1 MSSGLARTAL
11 FSYRLAGI
19 VLYPLVGP
27 YLSYRAIKGKEDRS
41 RRLERLGY
49 ASLPRPRGPLV
60 WMHAASVGETIAIM
74 PLIRELRRREIH
86 ILLTTGTV
94 TSANLVQSRLADE
107 VIHQYVPLD
116 VKFPIK
122 RFVAYWKPDACITAE
137 SEIWPTTVSELARR
151 YIPQIRVNARISD
164 RSFDRW
170 RNYGSIAE
178 TLFEKMALV
187 VAQSDLDAERFRDL
201 GAWPV
206 IVSGNLKSDTDP
218 PPCDETLLARYRK
231 EIGDRQTW
239 AAISTFDG
247 EEQAVATVHRA
258 LKAKNG
264 QLTILVPRHP
274 DRADAIETMLKEAG
288 LTVARRSRND
298 PLTPETDIFL
308 GDSIGEMG
316 LYLQL
321 TEIAFVG
328 KSLAAAEGGQNPL
341 EPAMLGCAVL
351 SGPHIQNFRDAY
363 QHLVRKGGAR
373 IVRDVEMLAKAVHY
387 LMINDLARRKMVD
400 SGYDAM
406 EEMRGALSKTV
417 KALEPYINPLTVS
430 ARLQP
435 KAATAA
441 AAVR

>member
-11 FSYRLAGI
+11 FGYRLAGI
-19 VLYPLVGP
+19 VLYPLAGP
-27 YLSYRAIKGKEDRS
+27 YLSYRAIKGKEDKS

-49 ASLPRPRGPLV
+49 ASLARPRGPLV
-60 WMHAASVGETIAIM
+60 WVHAASVGETIAIM

-86 ILLTTGTV
+86 VLLTTGTV

-116 VKFPIK
+116 LKFPIK
-122 RFVAYWKPDACITAE
+122 RFIAYWKPDACITAE

-151 YIPQIRVNARISD
+151 HIPQIRVNARMSD
-164 RSFDRW
+164 RSFERW
-170 RNYGSIAE
+170 RNYGSVAE
-178 TLFEKMALV
+178 RLFEKMALV

-218 PPCDETLLARYRK
+218 PPCDEALLERYRK
-231 EIGDRQTW
+231 EIGSRQTW
-239 AAISTFDG
+239 AAISTFEG
-247 EEQAVATVHRA
+247 EEKAVATVHRA
-258 LKAKNG
+258 LKPKNG

-274 DRADAIETMLKEAG
+274 DRADAIEAMLKEAG

-298 PLTPETDIFL
+298 PLTPETDVFL

-316 LYLQL
+316 LYLRL

-328 KSLAAAEGGQNPL
+328 KSLGESQGGQNPL

-351 SGPHIQNFRDAY
+351 SGPHVQNFRDAY

-373 IVRDVEMLAKAVHY
+373 IVKDVEMLAKAVHY
-387 LMINDLARRKMVD
+387 LTINELARKKMVD
-400 SGYDAM
+400 SGHDAM
-406 EEMRGALSKTV
+406 DEMRGALSKTV

-435 KAATAA
+435 KTAA
-441 AAVR
+441 AATR

>member
-1 MSSGLARTAL
+1 MSSGLARVAL
-11 FSYRLAGI
+11 VGYRLAGI
-19 VLYPLVGP
+19 ALYPVAGP
-27 YLSYRAIKGKEDRS
+27 YLALRALKGKEDRS

-49 ASLPRPRGPLV
+49 ASLARPRGPLI
-60 WMHAASVGETIAIM
+60 WMHSASVGETLAM
-74 PLIRELRRREIH
+74 LPLIRELRRREIH
-86 ILLTTGTV
+86 VLLTTGTV
-94 TSANLVQSRLADE
+94 TSAALVKSRLGDE
-107 VIHQYVPLD
+107 VIHQYVPVD
-116 VKFPIK
+116 VKFPVK
-122 RFVAYWKPDACITAE
+122 RFIGYWKPDACITAE
-137 SEIWPTTVSELARR
+137 SEIWPTTVAELARR
-151 YIPQIRVNARISD
+151 HIPQIRVNARLSD

-170 RNYGSIAE
+170 RNHSKIAE

-187 VAQSDLDAERFRDL
+187 VAQSDVDAERFRDL

-218 PPCDETLLARYRK
+218 PPCDEELLAKYRSQ
-231 EIGDRQTW
+231 IGARKTW

-247 EEQAVATVHRA
+247 EEKAAASVHRA

-264 QLTILVPRHP
+264 QLTIIVPRHP
-274 DRADAIETMLKEAG
+274 DRADAIEDMLKEEG

-298 PLTPETDIFL
+298 ALTPETDIFL

-316 LYLQL
+316 LYLRL

-328 KSLAAAEGGQNPL
+328 RSLTNDGGQNPL
-341 EPAMLGCAVL
+341 EPAMIGCAVL
-351 SGPHIQNFRDAY
+351 SGPNIQNFREAY

-387 LMINDLARRKMVD
+387 LLITDNARQKMVD
-400 SGYDAM
+400 AGQDAM
-406 EEMRGALSKTV
+406 EDMRGALSKTV

-435 KAATAA
+435 KVAATGS
-441 AAVR
+441 VR